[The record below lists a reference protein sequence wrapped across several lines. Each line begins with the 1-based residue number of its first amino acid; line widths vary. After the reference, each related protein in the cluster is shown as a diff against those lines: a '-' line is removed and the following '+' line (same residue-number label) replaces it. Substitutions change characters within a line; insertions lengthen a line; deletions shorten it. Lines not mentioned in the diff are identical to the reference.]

1 MKKTLYLLTFN
12 NYYNRLVKGY
22 ETIAEY
28 LDAAS
33 NYQVFPTM
41 NWFASDGVATS
52 QTINTLVKYNF
63 DYVLVVDEL
72 TNQIESRWFIVES
85 IRNNGGQYL
94 LSLIRDVV
102 YDYYNVIISS
112 PCFIEKATIP
122 ASNPLIYNQED
133 FTANQ
138 IKTSET
144 LLRDRTQC
152 AWLVGYLDPT
162 KSIENISIRKETKK
176 PTEFIGELVNWKFYN
191 YSNIVG
197 SGHDGELYQNGF
209 KNLTISFFAF
219 DQNNNLYQV
228 RGNYSTREISI
239 SLVSNATLI
248 VANMT
253 TAYTYSGDNF
263 SKAIEKVMTD
273 IFNLNEINFRQYILP
288 NYNGNIA
295 AFDNT
300 VLEDDDTKFYEAV
313 LINGPTV
320 ENTDTILQD
329 SALYIT
335 LKNIVLTY
343 LGKPG
348 IGEGNLR
355 YTADITQYKLY
366 LTPSEA
372 YTYNF
377 SLDVAKNRTN
387 DIYRI
392 ICIPYPNE
400 GEVFGV
406 VHTLNDQEEENSA
419 IEITRD
425 AAITVAKAIMRQ
437 GGATVY
443 DFQLLP
449 YCPLIDS
456 WILDPSSAGRPIF
469 DLQGDDPM
477 AGGYTTVGDKCVIF
491 EVPEPSFSFNI
502 DVSINISNVKVEN
515 QLDMYRLCSPNY
527 AAMFEFNAARNGG
540 VQYFNVD
547 CCYKPFTPYI
557 HVNPNFGGLYGQD
570 FNDPRGLICSGDF
583 SLSSIQDAFVNYELQ
598 NKNYQSI
605 FNRSIENMEVQHKY
619 ARQQEGWQVATGT
632 VQGAVSGAT
641 TGALVGGGWGA
652 LIGGVGGSVASL
664 AGGVADMYYNNK
676 LRAEALDYTKDMYGF
691 NLENIKAMPNTLTK
705 VSAFNGNNKIYP
717 VLEYYTCTEVEREAF
732 KNKIKYNGMTVG
744 VIDKIENYLQVE
756 PTYIKGKIIRLED
769 LEEDFHIAKVI
780 SDEIYKGVFI

>member
-33 NYQVFPTM
+33 NYQVFPSI
-41 NWFASDGVATS
+41 NWFPSDGVATA

-72 TNQIESRWFIVES
+72 TNEIESRWFIVES
-85 IRNNGGQYL
+85 IKNNGGQYL
-94 LSLIRDVV
+94 LDLIRDVV
-102 YDYYNVIISS
+102 YDYYNVIISA
-112 PCFIEKATIP
+112 PCFIEKATLP

-144 LLRDRTQC
+144 LLRDKTQC

-162 KSIENISIRKETKK
+162 KSIENISIKKETER
-176 PTEFIGELVNWKFYN
+176 PTEYVGELTNWKYYD
-191 YSNIVG
+191 YSTIVG
-197 SGHDGELYQNGF
+197 QGHEAQLYKNGL
-209 KNLTISFFAF
+209 NDLMISFFVF
-219 DQNNNLYQV
+219 DQNNLLYSIQ
-228 RGNYSTREISI
+228 GNYFTKEISMLLI
-239 SLVSNATLI
+239 TNTALVL
-248 VANMT
+248 ANLT
-253 TAYTYSGDNF
+253 TAYRYSGNDF
-263 SKAIEKVMTD
+263 IGAISKVMKSM
-273 IFNLNEINFRQYILP
+273 FNLNEANYREYILP
-288 NYNGNIA
+288 DYAGNIMEV
-295 AFDNT
+295 NNS
-300 VLEDDDTKFYEAV
+300 VLEDDDTKFYEVSLAR
-313 LINGPTV
+313 GPATDSA
-320 ENTDTILQD
+320 DTILKD

-335 LKNIVLTY
+335 LKNIILTEFKAPDIGY
-343 LGKPG
+343 G
-348 IGEGNLR
+348 IIK
-355 YTADITQYKLY
+355 YSAKIPQYKLV
-366 LTPSEA
+366 LTPSDA
-372 YTYNF
+372 YVYTF
-377 SLDVAKNRTN
+377 SLDVNKNRTN

-392 ICIPYPNE
+392 ICIPYPDE
-400 GEVFGV
+400 DQVFKV
-406 VHTLNDQEEENSA
+406 VHTLDDQGEENSA
-419 IEITRD
+419 ISITRD
-425 AAITVAKAIMRQ
+425 TAISVAKAIMRQ

-449 YCPLIDS
+449 YCPLADS
-456 WILDPSSAGRPIF
+456 WLLDVSSGDRPLF
-469 DLQGDDPM
+469 DLQGDDPDV
-477 AGGYTTVGDKCVIF
+477 GGYTVVGDKCAIF
-491 EVPEPSFSFNI
+491 EVTNPSFSFNI
-502 DVSINISNVKVEN
+502 DVSININNVKVEN

-527 AAMFEFNAARNGG
+527 AAMFEFNAAKNGG

-547 CCYKPFTPYI
+547 CCYKPYTPYI

-570 FNDPRGLICSGDF
+570 YNDPRGLICSGDF
-583 SLSSIQDAFVNYELQ
+583 SLSSIQDAFVNYELN

-605 FNRSIENMEVQHKY
+605 FNRSVENMEVQHKY
-619 ARQQEGWQVATGT
+619 AKQQEGWQVATGT
-632 VQGAVSGAT
+632 IQGGVSGAT

-652 LIGGVGGSVASL
+652 LIGGITGSATSL
-664 AGGVADMYYNNK
+664 AGGIADIYYNNK

-756 PTYIKGKIIRLED
+756 PTYIKGKIIRLEN